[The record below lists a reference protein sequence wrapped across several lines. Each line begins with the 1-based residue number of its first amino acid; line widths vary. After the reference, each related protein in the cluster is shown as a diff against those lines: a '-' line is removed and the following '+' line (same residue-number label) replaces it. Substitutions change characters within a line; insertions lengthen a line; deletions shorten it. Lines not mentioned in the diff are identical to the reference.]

1 MTLHK
6 KSTFSFLK
14 KDITAGLIVFLIAL
28 PLCLGIAQASN
39 APLFAG
45 IVSGIIGGIIIGI
58 LSGSTFSV
66 SGPAAGLV
74 AIIIGAIEELG
85 AFEILLCS
93 VFLAGVIQLLLGFAK
108 AGTFANFFPSSVIE
122 GMLAGIGLTIIVKQL
137 PDAVGFHGEL
147 LGIQDAERGIN
158 FSLLTGLTDNIHYGA
173 VIISLVSLLILALW
187 QTNIPGRAK
196 RIPAGL
202 LVVFIGTGLYLSF
215 QSFSTPLALQ
225 KEYLV
230 HLAIPSSF
238 NEFLG
243 QFTLPDISGF
253 SNPQV
258 WRYGAVIAVVA
269 SIETL
274 LCIEATDKLDPLK
287 RNTSGNRELKAQGIG
302 NILSG
307 LIGGL
312 PITSVIVRSSANL
325 NSGAKTRLST
335 IIHGFLLLI
344 CVATIPAILNL
355 IPKAALAAILIFT
368 GYRLARPS
376 IFRHMYKVGPT
387 EFIPFVVTAIAVATP
402 MLGLLKG
409 VALGFVINIFYLL
422 RGNMRIPYY
431 YRRIQS
437 KNGDAITLKL
447 AQEVSFLNKGS
458 IKKTLDAFAEG
469 STIIIDAT
477 ESAYI
482 DYDVLEIIREFHDV
496 KAKEKNITISL
507 VGFKNTYRIPEG
519 SKVNYLM
526 SALDQD
532 QEAKR
537 SAGRHTKLLDELS
550 IAYK

>member
-1 MTLHK
+1 MTQHK
-6 KSTFSFLK
+6 SSVFAFLK
-14 KDITAGLIVFLIAL
+14 KDLVSGLIVFLIAL

-39 APLFAG
+39 VPLFAG
-45 IVSGIIGGIIIGI
+45 IVSGIIGGILIGMM
-58 LSGSTFSV
+58 SGSTFSV

-74 AIIIGAIEELG
+74 AIIIGAMEELG
-85 AFEILLCS
+85 AFEILLCATL
-93 VFLAGVIQLLLGFAK
+93 LAGFIQLLLGFAK

-122 GMLAGIGLTIIVKQL
+122 GMLAGIGLTIIFKQL
-137 PDAVGFHGEL
+137 PDAVGFHGEM
-147 LGIQDAERGIN
+147 LGLQDAERGIN
-158 FSLLTGLTDNIHYGA
+158 FSLLTGITDNLHFGA
-173 VIISLVSLLILALW
+173 IIISVVSLLILILW
-187 QTNIPGRAK
+187 QTNIPGK
-196 RIPAGL
+196 IKIIPAGL
-202 LVVFIGTGLYLSF
+202 LAVLIGTGLHLAF
-215 QSFSTPLALQ
+215 QSTENGLALQ
-225 KEYLV
+225 EEYLV
-230 HLAIPSSF
+230 HLSIPNSF
-238 NEFLG
+238 KDFIG
-243 QFTLPDISGF
+243 QFSTPDFSGF
-253 SNPQV
+253 LNPQV

-287 RNTSGNRELKAQGIG
+287 RSTSGNRELKAQGIG
-302 NILSG
+302 NIVSG

-335 IIHGFLLLI
+335 IVHGTLLLI

-387 EFIPFVVTAIAVATP
+387 EFIPFVVTAVAVATP
-402 MLGLLKG
+402 FLGLLKG

-458 IKKTLDAFAEG
+458 IKKTLDAFTEG

-482 DYDVLEIIREFHDV
+482 DYDVLEVIREFHDV
-496 KAKEKNITISL
+496 KAKEKNITVSL
-507 VGFKNTYRIPEG
+507 VGFKNSYRIPEG
-519 SKVNYLM
+519 SRVNYLM
-526 SALDQD
+526 NELDQD

-537 SAGRHTKLLDELS
+537 SAGKHTKLLEELKM
-550 IAYK
+550 A

>member
-1 MTLHK
+1 MTQHK
-6 KSTFSFLK
+6 SSVFAFLK
-14 KDITAGLIVFLIAL
+14 KDLVAGLIVFLIAL

-39 APLFAG
+39 VPLFAG
-45 IVSGIIGGIIIGI
+45 IVSGIIGGILIGMM
-58 LSGSTFSV
+58 SGSTFSV

-74 AIIIGAIEELG
+74 AIIIGAMEELG
-85 AFEILLCS
+85 AFEILLCATL
-93 VFLAGVIQLLLGFAK
+93 LAGVIQLLLGFAK

-122 GMLAGIGLTIIVKQL
+122 GMLAGIGLTIIFKQL
-137 PDAVGFHGEL
+137 PDAVGFHGEM
-147 LGIQDAERGIN
+147 LGLQDAERGIN
-158 FSLLTGLTDNIHYGA
+158 FSLLTGITDNLHFGA
-173 VIISLVSLLILALW
+173 IIISVVSLLILILW
-187 QTNIPGRAK
+187 QTNIPGK
-196 RIPAGL
+196 IKFIPAGL
-202 LVVFIGTGLYLSF
+202 LAVLIGTGLHLAF
-215 QSFSTPLALQ
+215 QSSGNGLALQ
-225 KEYLV
+225 EEYLV
-230 HLAIPSSF
+230 HLSIPNSF
-238 NEFLG
+238 KDFIG
-243 QFTLPDISGF
+243 QFSTPDFSGF
-253 SNPQV
+253 LNPQV

-302 NILSG
+302 NIFSG

-325 NSGAKTRLST
+325 NSGAKSRLST
-335 IIHGFLLLI
+335 IFHGTLLLI

-387 EFIPFVVTAIAVATP
+387 EFIPFVVTAVAVATP
-402 MLGLLKG
+402 FLGLLKG

-437 KNGDAITLKL
+437 RNGDAITLKL

-482 DYDVLEIIREFHDV
+482 DYDVLEVIREFHDV
-496 KAKEKNITISL
+496 KAKEKSITVSL
-507 VGFKNTYRIPEG
+507 VGFKNSYRIPEG
-519 SKVNYLM
+519 SRVNYLM
-526 SALDQD
+526 NELDQD
-532 QEAKR
+532 QEARR
-537 SAGRHTKLLDELS
+537 SAGKHTKLLEELKM
-550 IAYK
+550 A

>member
-1 MTLHK
+1 MKQHK
-6 KSTFSFLK
+6 SSAFSFLK
-14 KDITAGLIVFLIAL
+14 KDLTAGLIVFLIAL

-39 APLFAG
+39 VPLFAG
-45 IVSGIIGGIIIGI
+45 IVSGIIGGIVIGMM
-58 LSGSTFSV
+58 SGSTFSV

-74 AIIIGAIEELG
+74 AIIIGAMEELG
-85 AFEILLCS
+85 AFEILLCATL
-93 VFLAGVIQLLLGFAK
+93 LAGLFQLLLGFAK

-122 GMLAGIGLTIIVKQL
+122 GMLAGIGLTIIFKQL
-137 PDAVGFHGEL
+137 PDAVGFHGEM
-147 LGIQDAERGIN
+147 LGLQDAERGIN
-158 FSLLTGLTDNIHYGA
+158 FSLLSGITDNLHFGA
-173 VIISLVSLLILALW
+173 VLISVISLGILILW
-187 QTNIPGRAK
+187 QTKIPGKAK
-196 RIPAGL
+196 LIPAGL
-202 LVVFIGTGLYLSF
+202 LVVLIGTGLHLVF
-215 QSFSTPLALQ
+215 QRSSTGLALQ
-225 KEYLV
+225 EEYLV
-230 HLAIPSSF
+230 HLSIPTSF
-238 NEFLG
+238 KDFIG
-243 QFTLPDISGF
+243 QFSTPDFSGF
-253 SNPQV
+253 LNPQV

-274 LCIEATDKLDPLK
+274 LCLEATDKMDPLK

-325 NSGAKTRLST
+325 NSGAKSRLST
-335 IIHGFLLLI
+335 IVHGTLLLI

-387 EFIPFVVTAIAVATP
+387 EFIPFVITAVAVATP
-402 MLGLLKG
+402 FLGLLKG

-422 RGNMRIPYY
+422 RSNMRIPYY

-437 KNGDAITLKL
+437 KTGDAITLKL

-458 IKKTLDAFAEG
+458 IKKTLDAFTEN
-469 STIIIDAT
+469 STVIIDAT

-482 DYDVLEIIREFHDV
+482 DYDVLEVIREFHDV
-496 KAKEKNITISL
+496 KAKEKNITVSL
-507 VGFKNTYRIPEG
+507 VGFKNSYRIPEG
-519 SKVNYLM
+519 NAVNYLM
-526 SALDQD
+526 NELDQD

-537 SAGRHTKLLDELS
+537 SSGKHKKLLDEL
-550 IAYK
+550 KMV